1 MWPMKGK
8 SAARR
13 LPNLANKL
21 ENTQNILRFEVKI
34 KIKVMG
40 KTLREIYN

>member
-13 LPNLANKL
+13 LNLANKL

-40 KTLREIYN
+40 KTLKEI